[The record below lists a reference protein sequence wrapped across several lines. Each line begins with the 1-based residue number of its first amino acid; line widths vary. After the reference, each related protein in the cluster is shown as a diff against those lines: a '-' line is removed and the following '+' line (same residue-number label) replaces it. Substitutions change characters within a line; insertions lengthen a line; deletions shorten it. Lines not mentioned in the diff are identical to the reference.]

1 MCKGES
7 ETCFDVAQ
15 LDAAEDRVNFSFL
28 PPQSPSLIIKI
39 MLMLKMMGL
48 MLTIEVGKGEL
59 EEYQKIHILVQFENW
74 WSLFERAA
82 PAVSLQS

>member
-28 PPQSPSLIIKI
+28 PPQSLIIKI
-39 MLMLKMMGL
+39 MLMLKMTGL
-48 MLTIEVGKGEL
+48 MLTIEVRK
-59 EEYQKIHILVQFENW
+59 
-74 WSLFERAA
+74 R
-82 PAVSLQS
+82 